1 MILVLFP
8 QKVPSWHPIDLEL
21 VHEPEIPSGL
31 CFGGPDDLHWTDYPR
46 WGSYR
51 CRNWGLRFIFLKKKD
66 FQLVEYVPRLRT
78 AGVTSQAPL
87 IWVLSSVDQVQTSPE
102 PSCSLTF
109 PAISE
114 C

>member
-1 MILVLFP
+1 MSQRSP
-8 QKVPSWHPIDLEL
+8 QDSALGALMTCTGQTIR
-21 VHEPEIPSGL
+21 
-31 CFGGPDDLHWTDYPR
+31 GGEVTAAETGDFV
-46 WGSYR
+46 S
-51 CRNWGLRFIFLKKKD
+51 FFFKKKD